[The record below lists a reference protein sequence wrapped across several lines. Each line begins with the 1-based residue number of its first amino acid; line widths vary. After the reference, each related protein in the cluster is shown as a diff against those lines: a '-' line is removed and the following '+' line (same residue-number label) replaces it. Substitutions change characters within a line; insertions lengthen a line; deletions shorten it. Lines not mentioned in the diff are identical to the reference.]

1 MCDKH
6 HDLHLAG
13 TQGRFCGIVKS
24 LEPRRME
31 EDVGNLSAAEAA
43 NFAGR
48 K

>member
-1 MCDKH
+1 MCDKR

-13 TQGRFCGIVKS
+13 TQRSIIKS
-24 LEPRRME
+24 LEPRRVE

-48 K
+48 E